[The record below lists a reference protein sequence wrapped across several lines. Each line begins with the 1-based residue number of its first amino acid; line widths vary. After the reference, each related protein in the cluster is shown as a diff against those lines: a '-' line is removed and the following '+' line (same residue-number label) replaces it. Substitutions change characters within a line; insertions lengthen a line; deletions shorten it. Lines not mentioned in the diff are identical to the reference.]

1 MTTKTKRKTK
11 QIQTKFVR
19 TEEYELHG
27 GDVLLYRGSRSG
39 KNWQFRM
46 WISEDKKYFRQS
58 LRTKDKDIA
67 IERSTELYLETHHK
81 MKSGM
86 KIFDTTVREL
96 VNDYLQ
102 EQKKEYVLV
111 VLVKGI

>member
-1 MTTKTKRKTK
+1 MTTRKKTKRKKK

-46 WISEDKKYFRQS
+46 WISEDKKYFRQAS
-58 LRTKDKDIA
+58 W
-67 IERSTELYLETHHK
+67 
-81 MKSGM
+81 
-86 KIFDTTVREL
+86 FFF
-96 VNDYLQ
+96 
-102 EQKKEYVLV
+102 
-111 VLVKGI
+111 